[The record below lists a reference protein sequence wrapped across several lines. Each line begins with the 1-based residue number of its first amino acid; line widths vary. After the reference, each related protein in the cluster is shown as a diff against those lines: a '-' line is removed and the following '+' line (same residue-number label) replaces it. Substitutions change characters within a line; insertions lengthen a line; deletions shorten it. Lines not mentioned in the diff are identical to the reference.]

1 MTALAGHF
9 SGHLRELRNRVSVI
23 FLSILATT
31 IVAYAFSEHLVRFL
45 MVPLIQGH
53 PNLAKLVYTNL
64 TEAFVSYLKISLL
77 AGLVAGFPVC
87 CYELWMFI
95 APGLHRHER
104 RLARTVVFWASSLF
118 ACGVVFAYLVVM
130 PEMLSFLLS
139 FAGEQL
145 EPLLRLDAY
154 LTFVARTSLAFGLA
168 FEVPF
173 LMVMTVKAGIVA
185 TVYFSRQRKY
195 FYLAILILAFLLTA
209 GDVMSTVLLAVP
221 LFGLYEAGIL
231 ISRLF
236 NKKVNAESA
245 AI

>member
-1 MTALAGHF
+1 MTVLAGHF
-9 SGHLRELRNRVSVI
+9 SGHLRELRNRVLVS
-23 FLSILATT
+23 FLAILVGTL
-31 IVAYAFSEHLVRFL
+31 VAYAFAEHLVRFL

-53 PNLAKLVYTNL
+53 PELAKLVYTNL
-64 TEAFVSYLKISLL
+64 TEAFVSYLKVSLL
-77 AGLVAGFPVC
+77 VGLMVGFPVC

-104 RLARTVVFWASSLF
+104 RMARAVVFWATALF
-118 ACGVVFAYLVVM
+118 AGGVIFAYLVVM

-139 FAGEQL
+139 FAGAQL

-173 LMVMTVKAGIVA
+173 LMVMASKAGVVA
-185 TVYFSRQRKY
+185 PGYFARQRKY

-209 GDVMSTVLLAVP
+209 GDVLSAVLVAVP

-236 NKKVNAESA
+236 KGKAKIEV
-245 AI
+245 